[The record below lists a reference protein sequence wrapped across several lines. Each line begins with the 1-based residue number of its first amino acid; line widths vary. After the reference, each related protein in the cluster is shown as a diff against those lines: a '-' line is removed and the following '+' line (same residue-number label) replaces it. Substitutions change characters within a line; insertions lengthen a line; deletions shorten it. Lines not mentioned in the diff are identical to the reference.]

1 MNERQSSDF
10 VLGIAGNLVASL
22 IIALANIL
30 IGRFIPNSPR
40 EFLDVASLVLPLII
54 IFAFLNRKRIKKI
67 RIEPR
72 LWFLRIRESITK
84 TPQVGQIKQFFH
96 DLISGGRQFITQ
108 LSRIRLP
115 SIELPRINLPS
126 KNWVN
131 YLEKAIKPS
140 VIIVTAITIFMI
152 IGFGVSIRWLYEQR
166 TVRTIPP
173 VYSSYQQIYDFL
185 APQNDTP

>member
-1 MNERQSSDF
+1 MNEGQSSDF

-22 IIALANIL
+22 IIALANIF

-40 EFLDVASLVLPLII
+40 EILDVASLVLPLIV
-54 IFAFLNRKRIKKI
+54 IFVFLYRKRIKKI

-72 LWFLRIRESITK
+72 LWFSRIRESITK
-84 TPQVGQIKQFFH
+84 TPQVGQVKQFFS
-96 DLISGGRQFITQ
+96 DLINGVRQFITQ
-108 LSRIRLP
+108 LSKIK
-115 SIELPRINLPS
+115 LPS
-126 KNWVN
+126 KNWIN

-140 VIIVTAITIFMI
+140 VIIVTIITVFMI
-152 IGFGVSIRWLYEQR
+152 VGFGVSIRWLYEQR

>member
-1 MNERQSSDF
+1 MNEKQPSDF
-10 VLGIAGNLVASL
+10 ALGIAGNLVASL

-40 EFLDVASLVLPLII
+40 EVLDVASLVLPLII
-54 IFAFLNRKRIKKI
+54 IFVFLYRNKIKKI

-72 LWFLRIRESITK
+72 LWFLRIRESIIK
-84 TPQVGQIKQFFH
+84 TPQAGQIRQFFYG
-96 DLISGGRQFITQ
+96 LVSSVRQFITQ
-108 LSRIRLP
+108 ISRIKLQ
-115 SIELPRINLPS
+115 S
-126 KNWVN
+126 KNWIN

-140 VIIVTAITIFMI
+140 VIIVTVITVFLIVS
-152 IGFGVSIRWLYEQR
+152 FGVSVRWLYEQR

-185 APQNDTP
+185 APQNNTP